1 MFSQDLLSNGRD
13 LPWMKRAL
21 TDRSYK
27 KFVNCNVPD
36 NSMTNS
42 DLATYGDALLKFA
55 LCSILLDRPG
65 HMSVSKSHYE
75 SDKTLV
81 TVIGKRYRIMDH
93 LLYDRDDRNIA
104 SDYNWSPG
112 SGNEDRR
119 HKHIAT
125 AVEAVLGAIYKEHGD
140 MDEIISIAE
149 HWVSVVD
156 EEDRITDAIRQRRS
170 QDHATRK
177 NTADVRTAPRA
188 VPPAICMGVCFPS
201 TYLHHMATGY
211 TDSDRSPTG
220 PKVQVNATAA
230 HIMPMA

>member
-1 MFSQDLLSNGRD
+1 MSASRTDDVFSDMLSNGRD

-170 QDHATRK
+170 RDSCDQEEHRRRQD
-177 NTADVRTAPRA
+177 RTQGRSSGHLHGRILPEHIPAPHGHR
-188 VPPAICMGVCFPS
+188 IYGQRQETQSF
-201 TYLHHMATGY
+201 
-211 TDSDRSPTG
+211 
-220 PKVQVNATAA
+220 
-230 HIMPMA
+230 